1 MGLRIFCKVS
11 VKNGRIVQDV
21 LAIIG
26 HNRKDIGAATQ
37 GGSHFMQYTPHFTN
51 LDGVSAALRGV
62 ALPPTPM
69 FLSTPILRSIPHGK
83 PHILAALAI
92 LFGMAGRRATALKS
106 ILFFCVSFGWRFFFA
121 LQQGVG
127 CVSKSEPKKGRGH
140 IENPKNKICA
150 VALRQHNRDPTGRYR
165 LQSE

>member
-1 MGLRIFCKVS
+1 MR
-11 VKNGRIVQDV
+11 DV

-26 HNRKDIGAATQ
+26 HNRKDIVAATQ
-37 GGSHFMQYTPHFTN
+37 GGRHFMQDTPHFTN

-92 LFGMAGRRATALKS
+92 LFRMAGRRATALKS

-127 CVSKSEPKKGRGH
+127 VCFQ
-140 IENPKNKICA
+140 I
-150 VALRQHNRDPTGRYR
+150 
-165 LQSE
+165 